1 MLEHLYIYIYFFFL
15 LFLFLLLFSFSFF
28 WFLPLYYGGLGC
40 CYFNI
45 WSLLQ
50 PGIHLLLG
58 SSWANQRRYK
68 SQELGGTQPSVTSTD
83 LIWYLS
89 AHSNF
94 SISTFICFDIVFFFF
109 CFFLILLKYL
119 ILGINSMST
128 YFLFIS
134 YIYPDRI
141 YILNVY

>member
-40 CYFNI
+40 YYFNI
-45 WSLLQ
+45 CSLLQ
-50 PGIHLLLG
+50 PGIYLLLG
-58 SSWANQRRYK
+58 SSWANRRPYK

-89 AHSNF
+89 VHSNF
-94 SISTFICFDIVFFFF
+94 SFSSFICFDIVFVAFSP
-109 CFFLILLKYL
+109 ILLKYL